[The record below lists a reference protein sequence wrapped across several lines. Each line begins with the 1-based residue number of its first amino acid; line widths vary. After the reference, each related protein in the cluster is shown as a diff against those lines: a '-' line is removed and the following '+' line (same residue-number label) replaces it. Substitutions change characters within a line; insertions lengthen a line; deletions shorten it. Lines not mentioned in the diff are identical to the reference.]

1 MDFMEFWL
9 CLLLNDPIKLYKIN
23 NYMSTSEIL
32 NLTPEN
38 VWKYFYELTKIPR
51 PTGQMEEVTQFMIN
65 FGKSLNLETIQD
77 KVGNVLIKKPATK
90 GYESAKTVIL
100 QSHLDM
106 VPQKNSD
113 VSHDFSKDSI
123 KTYIDGD
130 LVKARSTTLGADN
143 GIGCAMMMAVLEDNS
158 LEHPPIEALFTI
170 DEEVGMDGANGL
182 EKGFLEGSM
191 MINLDTEEEGELC
204 IGCAGGRDANVSFN
218 FKPDTNIDEG
228 DVAYKI
234 SLKGLKGG
242 HSGVQIHLG
251 HANANK
257 LMNRFLKEVVRNYEA
272 RIASIDGG
280 SLRNAIPRESFA
292 VLAIPEQLSEDLL
305 DLVDEYEQLFR
316 EDFAGIENGISL
328 KAEQIEKPKYLLPV
342 EIQDDLI
349 NAVEACPNG
358 VISYLADF
366 PGVVESSLNLALV
379 KSTECNI
386 EVKLLIRSSSE
397 SRKDWVCSSV
407 ESLFSLAGAK
417 VEFGGDYPGW
427 QPNANSELLDHMVK
441 LYYNKYNER
450 PTVMVIHAGLEC
462 GIIQSNVEQKLD
474 IVSFGPTITGA
485 HSPDE
490 AVEIESV
497 EKSYDYL
504 VSVLENLKS

>member
-1 MDFMEFWL
+1 
-9 CLLLNDPIKLYKIN
+9 
-23 NYMSTSEIL
+23 MSTSQIL

-38 VWKYFYELTKIPR
+38 VWKYFYDLTQIPR
-51 PTGQMEEVTQFMIN
+51 PTGQMEEVTKYVID
-65 FGKSLNLETIQD
+65 FGKSLNLETVQD

-90 GYESAKTVIL
+90 GYEAAKTVIL

-113 VSHDFSKDSI
+113 VNHDFAKDSI
-123 KTYIDGD
+123 KAYIDGD
-130 LVKARSTTLGADN
+130 MVKARSTTLGADN
-143 GIGCAMMMAVLEDNS
+143 GIGCAMMMAVLENNS
-158 LEHPPIEALFTI
+158 LEHPSIEALFTI

-182 EKGFLEGSM
+182 EKGFLSGSM
-191 MINLDTEEEGELC
+191 MINLDTEEDGELC
-204 IGCAGGRDANVSFN
+204 IGCAGGRDANISFEY
-218 FKPDTNIDEG
+218 KPDNNIDEG
-228 DVAYKI
+228 DIAYKI

-257 LMNRFLKEVVRNYEA
+257 LMNRFLKEVVSNYEA

-280 SLRNAIPRESFA
+280 SLRNAIPRESFV
-292 VLAIPEQLSEDLL
+292 VLAIPEQLSEDLI

-316 EDFAGIENGISL
+316 DDYAGTESGISF
-328 KAEQIEKPKYLLPV
+328 KAKRIDMPKSLIPV

-358 VISYLADF
+358 VISYLAEF

-379 KSTECNI
+379 KSHEGNI

-397 SRKDWVCSSV
+397 SRKDWVCSSI

-417 VEFGGDYPGW
+417 VGFGGDYPGW
-427 QPNANSELLDHMVK
+427 QPNANSELLNQMVN
-441 LYYNKYNER
+441 LYRVNYNEK
-450 PTVMVIHAGLEC
+450 PEVIVIHAGLEC
-462 GIIQSNVEQKLD
+462 GIIQSKVEQKLD
-474 IVSFGPTITGA
+474 IVSFGPTIKGA

-490 AVEIESV
+490 AVEIKSV

-504 VSVLENLKS
+504 ISVLENLK

>member
-1 MDFMEFWL
+1 
-9 CLLLNDPIKLYKIN
+9 
-23 NYMSTSEIL
+23 MSTSEIL

-51 PTGQMEEVTQFMIN
+51 PTGQMEEVTQYVVN
-65 FGKSLNLETIQD
+65 FGKSLNLETVQD
-77 KVGNVLIKKPATK
+77 KAGNVLIKKPAAK
-90 GYESAKTVIL
+90 GYEAAKTVIL

-113 VSHDFSKDSI
+113 VVHDFTKDPI
-123 KTYIDGD
+123 EAYVDGIM
-130 LVKARSTTLGADN
+130 VKARSTTLGADN
-143 GIGCAMMMAVLEDNS
+143 GIGCAMMMAVLEDETLN
-158 LEHPPIEALFTI
+158 HPAIEALFTI

-182 EKGFLEGSM
+182 EKGFLKGSM

-204 IGCAGGRDANVSFN
+204 IGCAGGRDANIVFE
-218 FKPDTNIDEG
+218 FKPDNEIEEG
-228 DVAYKI
+228 DVAYKV
-234 SLKGLKGG
+234 SLRGLKGG

-251 HANANK
+251 LANANK
-257 LMNRFLKEVVRNYEA
+257 LMNRFLKDVVSNYEA
-272 RIASIDGG
+272 RIASINGG
-280 SLRNAIPRESFA
+280 SLRNAIPRESFV
-292 VLAIPEQLSEDLL
+292 VLTIPEQLSDDLI
-305 DLVDEYEQLFR
+305 DLVGEYEQLFR
-316 EDFAGIENGISL
+316 EDFAGIENGISF
-328 KAEQIEKPKYLLPV
+328 KAERTDIPGSLLPE

-358 VISYLADF
+358 VVSYLADF

-379 KSTECNI
+379 KSTEGSI

-407 ESLFSLAGAK
+407 ESLFRLAGAK

-427 QPNANSELLDHMVK
+427 QPDANSELLNHMIK
-441 LYYNKYNER
+441 IYLEKYNER

-497 EKSYDYL
+497 GKSYDYL
-504 VSVLENLKS
+504 VSVLENLK

>member
-1 MDFMEFWL
+1 
-9 CLLLNDPIKLYKIN
+9 
-23 NYMSTSEIL
+23 MSTSEIL

-51 PTGQMEEVTQFMIN
+51 PTGQMEEVTQYVIN

-77 KVGNVLIKKPATK
+77 KAGNVLIKKPAAK
-90 GYESAKTVIL
+90 GYEAAKTVIM

-113 VSHDFSKDSI
+113 VVHDFAKDPI
-123 KTYIDGD
+123 LAYVDGNM
-130 LVKARSTTLGADN
+130 VKARSTTLGADN
-143 GIGCAMMMAVLEDNS
+143 GIGCAMMMAVLEDETLN
-158 LEHPPIEALFTI
+158 HPAIEALFTI

-182 EKGFLEGSM
+182 EKGFLKGSM

-204 IGCAGGRDANVSFN
+204 IGCAGGRDANITFN
-218 FKPDTNIDEG
+218 FKPDIDVDKG

-280 SLRNAIPRESFA
+280 SLRNAIPRESFV
-292 VLAIPEQLSEDLL
+292 VLTIPEQLSDDLI
-305 DLVDEYEQLFR
+305 DLVDEYEELFR
-316 EDFAGIENGISL
+316 EDFSGIENGISF
-328 KAEQIEKPKYLLPV
+328 KAERVEMPKSLLPE

-349 NAVEACPNG
+349 NAIEACPNG

-379 KSTECNI
+379 KSTEDTV

-397 SRKDWVCSSV
+397 SRKDWICSSI

-417 VEFGGDYPGW
+417 VQFGGDYPGW
-427 QPNANSELLDHMVK
+427 QPNANSELLNHMIK
-441 LYYNKYNER
+441 LYYEKYDER

-462 GIIQSNVEQKLD
+462 GIIQSNVDHKLD

-497 EKSYDYL
+497 GKSYDYL
-504 VSVLENLKS
+504 ISVLENLK